1 VVGTKLGTAE
11 LSVIDGY
18 RGDDM
23 PKGLLAFLIFVFFLA
38 LSFRQGVPAL
48 S

>member
-1 VVGTKLGTAE
+1 VVGTKVGTAE
-11 LSVIDGY
+11 LSVLEGY
-18 RGDDM
+18 RGEDK
-23 PKGLLAFLIFVFFLA
+23 PKGLLAFFIFVFFLA